1 MHFCNKTVIILCL
14 NISIAQRLVRKLCD
28 SCKTEEVISNSIFPS
43 GFEIPKDLKFHHV
56 AVGCEHCYH
65 TGYAGRK
72 AIYEILPI
80 GSELSNLIKNNQLDI
95 NEYLE
100 ENNIITLKR
109 NALLL
114 IKEGTTSVDEVFSL
128 LL

>member
-1 MHFCNKTVIILCL
+1 MKS
-14 NISIAQRLVRKLCD
+14 SIVLFVFLSLV
-28 SCKTEEVISNSIFPS
+28 SCQKKSELL
-43 GFEIPKDLKFHHV
+43 EIPKDLKFHHV